1 MAGKMLVHSHLFL
14 QNTLNKRKEMFKPR
28 QPGRVKLFT
37 CGPSTYRRPHLG
49 NYRTFLYEDILHR
62 YLEYLGYEVQR
73 VLNFTDV
80 EDKAVK
86 EAKEEGK
93 ALHQL
98 TRPVEERFFSE
109 AETLKIQLP
118 PSIPK
123 ASTSVDQAVF
133 LIQSLLDQGY
143 AYWHQGD
150 VFFDPLRFE
159 GFGKLFGL
167 DMSRWPQHKVR
178 FRKDTYNG
186 LRWNLGDFILWH
198 GKRDEPADAIW
209 DTAIGQGRPAWNIQ
223 DPAMITQTLGETID
237 ISCGGVDN
245 LYRHHDYNIA
255 VIEAVSGRQFAPYW
269 LHGEH
274 LLVEG
279 KKMSKSKGNIT
290 YAEDLLSRE
299 MQPEELRFFLLSQ
312 HYRRRLDLTAE
323 NLSRSRRELQAVQ
336 SGIKGLLEAEPAE
349 EATDSEASRCISELQ
364 EGFAFHMND
373 DLHLEKAFAAVGAQL
388 KRLASLQRD
397 KRMGRQDQSD
407 LRQRLQAMDSVFGF
421 LFSYQA
427 LFLG

>member
-14 QNTLNKRKEMFKPR
+14 QNRLNKRKEMFKPR
-28 QPGRVKLFT
+28 QQGRVKLFT

-80 EDKAVK
+80 EDKAVQ

-109 AETLKIQLP
+109 AETLKIKLP
-118 PSIPK
+118 QSIPK

-198 GKRDEPADAIW
+198 GKRDQPADAIW

-290 YAEDLLSRE
+290 YPEDLLSRE
-299 MQPEELRFFLLSQ
+299 MQPGELRFFLLSQ

-349 EATDSEASRCISELQ
+349 KATDSEASRCISELQ

-373 DLHLEKAFAAVGAQL
+373 DLHLKKAFDAVGAQL

-407 LRQRLQAMDSVFGF
+407 VRQRLQAMDSVFGF
-421 LFSYQA
+421 L
-427 LFLG
+427 L